1 MEDVNTRIVIAAE
14 AGNSLKSIKSV
25 KKGISE
31 ITDSRLND
39 LKITQAKAKFELAE
53 YRSMIAAQK
62 AYNAE
67 IKLEGAIKRLN
78 FRKSNGAGRNELER
92 MASQVEEL
100 RGNYLSLA
108 NAESAANL
116 QAYQAKV
123 AVDQLTNSMRNN
135 KQQTEKAASGL
146 KKFFSGAGARTFG
159 RLAHTDVGSGT
170 NMDLLKQGILV
181 AGFMSV
187 LKITKTLMAKAQEN
201 KIYELKLASDN
212 TNSLFEVAKQNREA
226 AKNRQAAVESFEKYQ
241 GVEQLSVLDSYEM
254 SLQIK
259 KLGANYKD
267 LGLQIDKTT
276 GTIKN
281 YDEFV
286 AKSSRLEINKEIAEI
301 NSQLRLI
308 KDERQNLNKI
318 ISEDT
323 YWNSFWTD
331 GQSSRD
337 AMEASKRNT
346 EIGQKESELL
356 RRRKELE
363 KDDPEGRYR
372 AIREDRMMLL
382 TKILKTEYKRYSI
395 QLKANEGYSYEAK
408 WLEKRNE
415 LQRQYNMLSEKELNK
430 YRAEAE
436 LNDSVLR
443 MVQLNTSTSR
453 LKQAQQLK
461 MNKDFEGLG
470 WLSFSQDLIGMKDAN
485 LQRVKEA
492 WTKNYQQKI
501 NNQHDDRLNK
511 LRDEIAYER
520 ILLTG
525 DKKRA
530 RIFKIQNELSA
541 AGATQTQIKTEVQLN
556 ETLNQLREMKSFDTM
571 REALLTKTQRGNV
584 FKNTSQ
590 QGIYANSIEA
600 VRLQSRVA
608 TRSPEYGWQ
617 QKQLALLTQIRNSLS
632 SLAGPTRTAVT
643 TVRA

>member
-78 FRKSNGAGRNELER
+78 FRKSNGAGQNELER

-308 KDERQNLNKI
+308 KNERQNLNEI
-318 ISEDT
+318 IAENN
-323 YWNSFWTD
+323 YWNIIWS
-331 GQSSRD
+331 GGKSAQD
-337 AMEASKRNT
+337 AMEASKRYT

-356 RRRKELE
+356 KRRRELE
-363 KDDPEGRYR
+363 KEDPEGRYR

-525 DKKRA
+525 DEKRA

-541 AGATQTQIKTEVQLN
+541 AGATQAQINTEVQLN

-571 REALLTKTQRGNV
+571 REALLTRTQRGNV

-608 TRSPEYGWQ
+608 TRSPEYELQ

>member
-1 MEDVNTRIVIAAE
+1 MEDVNGRIVIAAE

-78 FRKSNGAGRNELER
+78 FRKSNGAGGNELER

-116 QAYQAKV
+116 EAYQAKV

-135 KQQTEKAASGL
+135 KRETGKAASGL
-146 KKFFSGAGARTFG
+146 KNFFSGAGARTFG
-159 RLAHTDVGSGT
+159 KLARTNVGSGS
-170 NMDLLKQGILV
+170 NMDLFKKGILV

-187 LKITKTLMAKAQEN
+187 LKITKTLMARAYEN

-226 AKNRQAAVESFEKYQ
+226 AKNRQAAVESLEKYQ
-241 GVEQLSVLDSYEM
+241 GVEQLSALDSYEI

-286 AKSSRLEINKEIAEI
+286 AKSSRLEINKEISEI
-301 NSQLRLI
+301 NSQRRQI
-308 KDERQNLNKI
+308 KNERQNLNKI

-323 YWNSFWTD
+323 HWNNILTD
-331 GQSSRD
+331 GQSSRY
-337 AMEASKRNT
+337 AMEASKRYT

-363 KDDPEGRYR
+363 KEDPEGRYK

-395 QLKANEGYSYEAK
+395 QLKANQGYSYEAR

-430 YRAEAE
+430 YKAVTE
-436 LNDSVLR
+436 LNDSNLR
-443 MVQLNTSTSR
+443 IAQLNTSTSR

-525 DKKRA
+525 DEKRA

-541 AGATQTQIKTEVQLN
+541 AGATQSQINTEVQLN
-556 ETLNQLREMKSFDTM
+556 ETLNQLREIKSFDTM

-584 FKNTSQ
+584 FKETSQ

-608 TRSPEYGWQ
+608 TRSPEYELQ

>member
-1 MEDVNTRIVIAAE
+1 MEDVNGRIVIAAE

-78 FRKSNGAGRNELER
+78 FRKSNGAGGNELER

-116 QAYQAKV
+116 EAYQAKV

-135 KQQTEKAASGL
+135 KRETGKAASGL
-146 KKFFSGAGARTFG
+146 KNFFSGAGARTFG
-159 RLAHTDVGSGT
+159 KLARTNVGSGS
-170 NMDLLKQGILV
+170 NMDLFKKGILV

-187 LKITKTLMAKAQEN
+187 LKITKTLMARAYEN

-226 AKNRQAAVESFEKYQ
+226 AKNRQAAVESLDKYQ
-241 GVEQLSVLDSYEM
+241 GVEQLSALDSYEI

-286 AKSSRLEINKEIAEI
+286 AKSSRLEINKEISEI
-301 NSQLRLI
+301 NSQLRQI
-308 KDERQNLNKI
+308 KNERQNLNKI
-318 ISEDT
+318 VSEDT
-323 YWNSFWTD
+323 HWNNILTD
-331 GQSSRD
+331 GQSSRY
-337 AMEASKRNT
+337 AMEASKRYT

-363 KDDPEGRYR
+363 KEDPEGRYK

-395 QLKANEGYSYEAK
+395 QLKANQGYSYEAR

-430 YRAEAE
+430 YKAVTE
-436 LNDSVLR
+436 LNDSTLR
-443 MVQLNTSTSR
+443 IAQLNTSTSR

-525 DKKRA
+525 DEKRA

-541 AGATQTQIKTEVQLN
+541 AGATQSQINTEVQLN
-556 ETLNQLREMKSFDTM
+556 ETLNQLREIKSFDTM

-584 FKNTSQ
+584 FKETSQ

-608 TRSPEYGWQ
+608 TRSPEYELQ

>member
-1 MEDVNTRIVIAAE
+1 MEDVNGRIVIAAE

-78 FRKSNGAGRNELER
+78 FRKSNGAGGNELER

-116 QAYQAKV
+116 EAYQAKV

-135 KQQTEKAASGL
+135 KRETGKAASGL
-146 KKFFSGAGARTFG
+146 KNFFSGAGARTFG
-159 RLAHTDVGSGT
+159 KLARTNVGSGS
-170 NMDLLKQGILV
+170 NMDLFKQGILV

-187 LKITKTLMAKAQEN
+187 LKITKTLMARAYEN

-226 AKNRQAAVESFEKYQ
+226 AKNRQAAVESLEKYQ
-241 GVEQLSVLDSYEM
+241 GVEQLSALDSYEM

-286 AKSSRLEINKEIAEI
+286 AKSSRLEINKEISEI
-301 NSQLRLI
+301 NSQLRQI
-308 KDERQNLNKI
+308 KNERQNLNKI

-323 YWNSFWTD
+323 HWNNILTD

-337 AMEASKRNT
+337 AMEASKRDT

-363 KDDPEGRYR
+363 KEDPEGRYK

-395 QLKANEGYSYEAK
+395 QLKANQGYSYEAR

-430 YRAEAE
+430 YKAVTE
-436 LNDSVLR
+436 LNDSNLR
-443 MVQLNTSTSR
+443 IAQLNTSTSR

-525 DKKRA
+525 DEKRA

-541 AGATQTQIKTEVQLN
+541 AGATQSQINTEVQLN
-556 ETLNQLREMKSFDTM
+556 ETLNQLREIKSFDTM

-584 FKNTSQ
+584 FKETSQ

-608 TRSPEYGWQ
+608 TRSPEYELQ

>member
-1 MEDVNTRIVIAAE
+1 MEDVNARIVIAAE

-226 AKNRQAAVESFEKYQ
+226 ANNRQAAVESLEKYQ
-241 GVEQLSVLDSYEM
+241 GIEQLSALDSYEM

-259 KLGANYKD
+259 KLGGDYKD

-286 AKSSRLEINKEIAEI
+286 AKSSRLEIDKEIAEI
-301 NSQLRLI
+301 NSQLILI
-308 KDERQNLNKI
+308 KKERQNLNKI

-363 KDDPEGRYR
+363 KEDPERRYR

-382 TKILKTEYKRYSI
+382 TKILETEYKRYSI
-395 QLKANEGYSYEAK
+395 QLKANRGYSYEAK

-436 LNDSVLR
+436 LNDSNLR
-443 MVQLNTSTSR
+443 IAQLNTSTSR

-501 NNQHDDRLNK
+501 NNQHDERLNK
-511 LRDEIAYER
+511 LKDEIAYER

-525 DKKRA
+525 DEKRA

-541 AGATQTQIKTEVQLN
+541 AGATQTQINTEVQLN
-556 ETLNQLREMKSFDTM
+556 ETLNQLREIKSFDTM
-571 REALLTKTQRGNV
+571 REALLTRTQRGNV
-584 FKNTSQ
+584 FKDTSQ

-608 TRSPEYGWQ
+608 TRSPEYELQ

>member
-1 MEDVNTRIVIAAE
+1 MEDVNGRIVIAAE

-78 FRKSNGAGRNELER
+78 FRKSNGAGGNELER

-116 QAYQAKV
+116 EAYQAKV

-135 KQQTEKAASGL
+135 KRETGKAASGL
-146 KKFFSGAGARTFG
+146 KNFFSGAGARTFG
-159 RLAHTDVGSGT
+159 KLARTNVGSGS
-170 NMDLLKQGILV
+170 NMDLFKQGILV

-187 LKITKTLMAKAQEN
+187 LKITKTLMARAYEN

-226 AKNRQAAVESFEKYQ
+226 AKNRQAAVESLEKYQ
-241 GVEQLSVLDSYEM
+241 GVEQLSALDSYEM

-286 AKSSRLEINKEIAEI
+286 AKSSRLEINKEISEI
-301 NSQLRLI
+301 NSQLRQI
-308 KDERQNLNKI
+308 KNERQNLNKI

-323 YWNSFWTD
+323 HWNNILTD
-331 GQSSRD
+331 GQSSRY
-337 AMEASKRNT
+337 AMEASKRYT

-363 KDDPEGRYR
+363 KEDPEGRYK

-395 QLKANEGYSYEAK
+395 QLKANQGYSYEAR

-430 YRAEAE
+430 YKAVTE
-436 LNDSVLR
+436 LNDSNLR
-443 MVQLNTSTSR
+443 IAQLNTSTSR

-525 DKKRA
+525 DEKRA

-541 AGATQTQIKTEVQLN
+541 AGATQSQINTEVQLN
-556 ETLNQLREMKSFDTM
+556 ETLNQLREIKSFDTM

-584 FKNTSQ
+584 FKETSQ

-608 TRSPEYGWQ
+608 TRSPEYELQ

>member
-1 MEDVNTRIVIAAE
+1 MEDVNARIVIAAE

-116 QAYQAKV
+116 EAYQAKV

-135 KQQTEKAASGL
+135 KQETEKAASGL

-159 RLAHTDVGSGT
+159 RLAHTDVGSGS

-181 AGFMSV
+181 AGFMSI
-187 LKITKTLMAKAQEN
+187 LKITRTLMAQAHDN
-201 KIYELKLASDN
+201 KISNLKLASDN

-226 AKNRQAAVESFEKYQ
+226 AKNRQSVVESLEQYQ
-241 GVEQLSVLDSYEM
+241 GVEQLSALDSYEM

-259 KLGANYKD
+259 KLGANYKG

-308 KDERQNLNKI
+308 KKERQNLNKI
-318 ISEDT
+318 VSEDT
-323 YWNSFWTD
+323 FLSAFIT
-331 GQSSRD
+331 GGKSSQD
-337 AMEASKRNT
+337 AIEASKRYA

-356 RRRKELE
+356 RQRKELQKE
-363 KDDPEGRYR
+363 DPEARYN
-372 AIREDRMMLL
+372 AILEDRSTIITRL
-382 TKILKTEYKRYSI
+382 LKTENDRYKI
-395 QLKANEGYSYEAK
+395 QLKANQGYSYEAK

-415 LQRQYNMLSEKELNK
+415 LQKEYNYLSDKELDK
-430 YRAEAE
+430 YRSTTEIF
-436 LNDSVLR
+436 DSNLR
-443 MVQLNTSTSR
+443 IAQLNTSTSR

-470 WLSFSQDLIGMKDAN
+470 WLSFSQDLIGMNDIN
-485 LQRVKEA
+485 LQRVKKA

-501 NNQHDDRLNK
+501 NNQHDERLNK
-511 LRDEIAYER
+511 LKDEIAYER

-525 DKKRA
+525 DEKRA

-541 AGATQTQIKTEVQLN
+541 AGATQTQINTEVQLN
-556 ETLNQLREMKSFDTM
+556 ETLNQLREIKSFDTM
-571 REALLTKTQRGNV
+571 REALLTRTQRGNV
-584 FKNTSQ
+584 FKETSQ
-590 QGIYANSIEA
+590 QGIYANSVEA

-608 TRSPEYGWQ
+608 TRSPEYELQ
-617 QKQLALLTQIRNSLS
+617 QKQLALLTQIRNSLN

>member
-1 MEDVNTRIVIAAE
+1 MEDVNARIVIAAE

-92 MASQVEEL
+92 MTSQVEEL

-116 QAYQAKV
+116 EAYQAKV

-135 KQQTEKAASGL
+135 KRETEKAASGL

-159 RLAHTDVGSGT
+159 RLAHTNVGSGT

-187 LKITKTLMAKAQEN
+187 LKITKTLMSRAQEN

-226 AKNRQAAVESFEKYQ
+226 AMNRQAAVESLEKYQ
-241 GVEQLSVLDSYEM
+241 GIEQLSALDSYEM

-267 LGLQIDKTT
+267 LGFQIDKTT

-301 NSQLRLI
+301 NSQIRLI
-308 KDERQNLNKI
+308 KNERQNLNKI
-318 ISEDT
+318 IAEDNF
-323 YWNSFWTD
+323 WNRIWTD

-337 AMEASKRNT
+337 AMEASKRYT

-356 RRRKELE
+356 KRRRELE
-363 KDDPEGRYR
+363 KDDPEGRYK

-382 TKILKTEYKRYSI
+382 TKILETEYKRYSI

-470 WLSFSQDLIGMKDAN
+470 WLYFSQDLIGMKDKN

-511 LRDEIAYER
+511 LRDEIAYQR

-525 DKKRA
+525 DEKRA

-541 AGATQTQIKTEVQLN
+541 AGATQTQINTEVQLN
-556 ETLNQLREMKSFDTM
+556 ETLNQLREIKSFDTM
-571 REALLTKTQRGNV
+571 REALLTRTQRGNV
-584 FKNTSQ
+584 FKGTSQ

-608 TRSPEYGWQ
+608 TRSPEYELQ
-617 QKQLALLTQIRNSLS
+617 QRQLALLTQIRNSLS

>member
-1 MEDVNTRIVIAAE
+1 MEDVNARIVIAAE

-116 QAYQAKV
+116 EAYQAKV

-135 KQQTEKAASGL
+135 KRETEKAASGL

-159 RLAHTDVGSGT
+159 RLAHTDVGSGS

-181 AGFMSV
+181 AGFMSI
-187 LKITKTLMAKAQEN
+187 LKITKTLMARAQEN

-226 AKNRQAAVESFEKYQ
+226 AKNRQAAVESLEKYQ
-241 GVEQLSVLDSYEM
+241 GFEQLSALDSYEM

-259 KLGANYKD
+259 KLGGNYKD

-286 AKSSRLEINKEIAEI
+286 AKSSRLEIDKEIAEI
-301 NSQLRLI
+301 NSQLILI
-308 KDERQNLNKI
+308 KKERQNLNKI
-318 ISEDT
+318 ISADT

-363 KDDPEGRYR
+363 KENPEGRYK

-382 TKILKTEYKRYSI
+382 TKILETEYKRYSI
-395 QLKANEGYSYEAK
+395 QLKANQGYSYEAR

-430 YRAEAE
+430 YMAVTE
-436 LNDSVLR
+436 LNDSNLR
-443 MVQLNTSTSR
+443 IAQLNTSTSR

-501 NNQHDDRLNK
+501 NNQHDERLNK
-511 LRDEIAYER
+511 LKDEIAYQR

-525 DKKRA
+525 DEKRA

-541 AGATQTQIKTEVQLN
+541 AGATQSQINTEVQLN
-556 ETLNQLREMKSFDTM
+556 ETLNQLREIKSFDTM

-584 FKNTSQ
+584 FKETSQ

-608 TRSPEYGWQ
+608 TRSPEYELQ
-617 QKQLALLTQIRNSLS
+617 QKQLALLTQIRNSLN